1 MEHIVRSGR
10 GRHRG
15 FGFTSNAL
23 LFVSRSLREFDDHLV
38 PLCGCDETAVC
49 DACEPA
55 AA

>member
-1 MEHIVRSGR
+1 MEHIVPTRR
-10 GRHRG
+10 GRPRG

-38 PLCGCDETAVC
+38 PLCACDEAAVC